1 MKPSIDG
8 VNTME
13 HMQELEAIVR
23 EAGKIM
29 GAAELTE
36 AGIYRKP
43 GDANFVT
50 AYDVQIQRFLIE
62 QISSLFPDAGFFGE
76 EDTAGNEKQLTQ
88 GYTFI
93 IDPIDGTTNFMFNYH
108 HSCVSVGVALNGTLE
123 AGLIYDPY
131 TDSLYTAVRGQGA
144 YLNGRHLVL
153 ADTPVS
159 QGIACFG
166 CARYNEADYDRL
178 FDVVKE
184 LFLESLSIRSVGSAA
199 LGIARIA
206 SGSNVCYL
214 ELKLQPYDY
223 AAAAVILEEAGGCIV
238 QPDGS
243 PITLDKPCSV
253 VAGTPKAVE
262 HILTKF

>member
-1 MKPSIDG
+1 
-8 VNTME
+8 ME

-29 GAAELTE
+29 DAAELTE

-62 QISSLFPDAGFFGE
+62 RISALFPDAGFFGE
-76 EDTAGNEKQLTQ
+76 EDTAGNEKQLTH

-108 HSCVSVGVALNGTLE
+108 HSCGSVGVALNGELP

-131 TDSLYTAVRGQGA
+131 SDSLYTAVRGQGA

-223 AAAAVILEEAGGCIV
+223 AAAAVILEEVGGRIV

-243 PITLDKPCSV
+243 PITLDKPCAV

-262 HILTKF
+262 HILKKF

>member
-1 MKPSIDG
+1 
-8 VNTME
+8 
-13 HMQELEAIVR
+13 MQELEAIVR

-62 QISSLFPDAGFFGE
+62 RISALFPDAGFFGE
-76 EDTAGNEKQLTQ
+76 EDTAGNEKQLTH

-108 HSCVSVGVALNGTLE
+108 HSCVSVGVALNGELT

-223 AAAAVILEEAGGCIV
+223 AAAAVILEEVGGRIV

-243 PITLDKPCSV
+243 PITLDQPCAV

-262 HILTKF
+262 HILKKF

>member
-1 MKPSIDG
+1 
-8 VNTME
+8 ME

-29 GAAELTE
+29 DAAELTE

-62 QISSLFPDAGFFGE
+62 RISALFPNAGFFGE

-214 ELKLQPYDY
+214 ELKLHPYDY

-238 QPDGS
+238 QPDGG
-243 PITLDKPCSV
+243 PITLDQPCAV

-262 HILTKF
+262 HILKKF

>member
-8 VNTME
+8 VNAME

-36 AGIYRKP
+36 AGISRKP

-62 QISSLFPDAGFFGE
+62 RISVLFPNAGFFGE

-108 HSCVSVGVALNGTLE
+108 HSCVSVGVALDGKLE

-243 PITLDKPCSV
+243 PITLDQPCAV

-262 HILTKF
+262 HILKKF

>member
-1 MKPSIDG
+1 MTFDIKRLQ
-8 VNTME
+8 V
-13 HMQELEAIVR
+13 IVH
-23 EAGKIM
+23 EAGKLLL
-29 GAAELTE
+29 AARAADGNVEQKQGE
-36 AGIYRKP
+36 
-43 GDANFVT
+43 ANFVT
-50 AYDVQIQRFLIE
+50 EYDVKIQQFLVEKLSEMI
-62 QISSLFPDAGFFGE
+62 PGATFFGE
-76 EDTAGNEKQLTQ
+76 EDTEGNQAGRL
-88 GYTFI
+88 GDGFTFI

-144 YLNGRHLVL
+144 YLNDRHLVL
-153 ADTPVS
+153 TDTPVS
-159 QGIACFG
+159 EGIVCFG

-223 AAAAVILEEAGGCIV
+223 AAAAVILEEAGGRIV

-243 PITLDKPCSV
+243 PITLDQFCAV

-262 HILTKF
+262 HILKKF

>member
-1 MKPSIDG
+1 
-8 VNTME
+8 
-13 HMQELEAIVR
+13 MQELEAIIR
-23 EAGKIM
+23 DAGKIM
-29 GAAELTE
+29 GTAELTE

-62 QISSLFPDAGFFGE
+62 RISALFPDAGFFGE

-223 AAAAVILEEAGGCIV
+223 AAAAVILEEAGGRIV

-243 PITLDKPCSV
+243 PITLDQPCAV

-262 HILTKF
+262 HILKKF

>member
-1 MKPSIDG
+1 
-8 VNTME
+8 ME

-29 GAAELTE
+29 DAAELTE
-36 AGIYRKP
+36 AGISRKP

-223 AAAAVILEEAGGCIV
+223 AAAAVILEEAGGRIV

-243 PITLDKPCSV
+243 PITLDQPCAV

-262 HILTKF
+262 HILKKF

>member
-29 GAAELTE
+29 DAAELTE

-62 QISSLFPDAGFFGE
+62 RISALFPDAGFFGE
-76 EDTAGNEKQLTQ
+76 EDTAGNEKQLTH

-153 ADTPVS
+153 TDTPVS
-159 QGIACFG
+159 EGIVCFG

-223 AAAAVILEEAGGCIV
+223 AAAAVILEEAGGRIV

-243 PITLDKPCSV
+243 PITLDQPCAV

-262 HILTKF
+262 HILKKF

>member
-1 MKPSIDG
+1 
-8 VNTME
+8 ME

-23 EAGKIM
+23 EAGGIM
-29 GAAELTE
+29 RSAELTE
-36 AGIYRKP
+36 EGIYRKP

-50 AYDVQIQRFLIE
+50 AYDVEIQRFLIKK
-62 QISSLFPDAGFFGE
+62 INVLFPNAGFFGE
-76 EDTAGNEKQLTQ
+76 EDTEGNQKNCLSS

-93 IDPIDGTTNFMFNYH
+93 IDPIDGTTNFMFRYH
-108 HSCVSVGVALNGTLE
+108 HSCVSVGVALDGNLE

-131 TDSLYTAVRGQGA
+131 TDSLYSAVRGQGCR
-144 YLNGRHLVL
+144 LNGKPLVL
-153 ADTPVS
+153 EDLPVS
-159 QGIACFG
+159 EGIVCFG
-166 CARYNEADYDRL
+166 CARYNEADYDLL

-206 SGSNVCYL
+206 SGSNVSYI

-223 AAAAVILEEAGGCIV
+223 AAAAVILEEAGGRIV

-243 PITLDKPCSV
+243 PITLDKPCPV

-262 HILTKF
+262 HILRKFSKKQ

>member
-1 MKPSIDG
+1 
-8 VNTME
+8 
-13 HMQELEAIVR
+13 MQELEAIVR

-62 QISSLFPDAGFFGE
+62 RICALFPDAGFFGE

-108 HSCVSVGVALNGTLE
+108 HSCVSVGVALDGELE

-159 QGIACFG
+159 EGIACFG

-243 PITLDKPCSV
+243 PITLDQPCAV

-262 HILTKF
+262 HILKKF

>member
-1 MKPSIDG
+1 
-8 VNTME
+8 ME

-29 GAAELTE
+29 DAAELTE

-62 QISSLFPDAGFFGE
+62 RISTLFPDAGFFGE
-76 EDTAGNEKQLTQ
+76 EDTAGNEKQLTH

-166 CARYNEADYDRL
+166 CARYNDADYDRL

-243 PITLDKPCSV
+243 PITLDKPCAV
-253 VAGTPKAVE
+253 VA
-262 HILTKF
+262 